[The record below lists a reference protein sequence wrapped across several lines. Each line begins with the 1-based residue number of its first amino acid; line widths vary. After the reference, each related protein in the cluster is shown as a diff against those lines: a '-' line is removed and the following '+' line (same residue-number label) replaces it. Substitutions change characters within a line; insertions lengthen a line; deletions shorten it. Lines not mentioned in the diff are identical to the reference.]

1 MNIFKVKLE
10 VVLTGVYYSKEHMWM
25 NLNQFCIILKKHLIL
40 LNRAG
45 CWRSSTWRDRTSACA
60 SVLMEGMLLPSNV
73 LLLVLILSRSFCTA
87 RGENHSIYW
96 LVFFNISQN
105 TLFEVKKK
113 KIVQKERRNISKRPG
128 GRGAEI
134 SLTEDI
140 FHSVP
145 F

>member
-1 MNIFKVKLE
+1 
-10 VVLTGVYYSKEHMWM
+10 M

-113 KIVQKERRNISKRPG
+113 KNSTKGEKEY
-128 GRGAEI
+128 
-134 SLTEDI
+134 
-140 FHSVP
+140 F
-145 F
+145 

>member
-1 MNIFKVKLE
+1 MKLE
-10 VVLTGVYYSKEHMWM
+10 VVLTGVYYSKEYMWM

-87 RGENHSIYW
+87 RGEKSQYL
-96 LVFFNISQN
+96 LVGFLQHVRIHC
-105 TLFEVKKK
+105 LKLKKK